1 MVVDMHTWC
10 STCTMHMLC
19 MHTWRMEQPR
29 MRGHSVISGVPCPW
43 WLVAPGLVGVSSYGF
58 VSESSPGVTIS
69 RGCHHAHGFFQPSP
83 PLPAAPS
90 DASPQP
96 SSSPVPPTRA
106 AKLPSAAV
114 RAPFHGS
121 PACSTLSRSAARS
134 DSSCSLALRRA

>member
-1 MVVDMHTWC
+1 MVVDMPHTLVQ
-10 STCTMHMLC
+10 HMCMC
-19 MHTWRMEQPR
+19 MHTLEQPR

-43 WLVAPGLVGVSSYGF
+43 WLEAPGLVGVSSYGF
-58 VSESSPGVTIS
+58 VSKESSPWGHDLTRLPPRARVY
-69 RGCHHAHGFFQPSP
+69 FQPSP